1 MMIFAMTATSTCPGC
16 GLELP
21 STGLPVNRRSNASH
35 ECIQVKGEVAGFEL
49 DNLVQLGRLHQLTV
63 DAYGAQHAGGQ
74 GSGIRVAYSLV
85 GLQLALERGFTGL
98 QVRDLHQRMGK
109 PGPDWPR
116 FNVPPNPGPVTVV
129 EVAIAGH
136 RAGSVEGHAETVER
150 WARSVWAAWAA
161 RHDDV
166 NGLTDRVIGLA
177 AP

>member
-1 MMIFAMTATSTCPGC
+1 MTAMSTCPGC
-16 GLELP
+16 RLELP
-21 STGLPVNRRSNASH
+21 SIGLPVDRTSNASH
-35 ECIQVKGEVAGFEL
+35 ECIQVNAEVAGFEL

-85 GLQLALERGFTGL
+85 GLQLALERGFTGV
-98 QVRDLHQRMGK
+98 QVRDLHRRMGK

-116 FNVPPNPGPVTVV
+116 FDAPPDPGRLTVL

-136 RAGSVEGHAETVER
+136 RASSIEGHADAVER
-150 WARSVWAAWAA
+150 WAHSVWATWAV
-161 RHDDV
+161 RHEDV
-166 NGLTDRVIGLA
+166 NGLTDRVVGLA

>member
-1 MMIFAMTATSTCPGC
+1 MTAMSTCPGC

-21 STGLPVNRRSNASH
+21 SIGLPLDRRSNASH
-35 ECIQVKGEVAGFEL
+35 ECIQVNAEVAGFEM

-85 GLQLALERGFTGL
+85 GLQLALERGFTGV
-98 QVRDLHQRMGK
+98 QVRHLHQRMGK

-116 FNVPPNPGPVTVV
+116 FDIPPDPGPLTV
-129 EVAIAGH
+129 ENVAIAGH
-136 RAGSVEGHAETVER
+136 RAGSVAGHAEAVER
-150 WARSVWAAWAA
+150 WARSVWAGWAV

-166 NGLTDRVIGLA
+166 TELTDRVIGLA

>member
-1 MMIFAMTATSTCPGC
+1 LASI
-16 GLELP
+16 
-21 STGLPVNRRSNASH
+21 GLPYDRRSNASR
-35 ECIQVKGEVAGFEL
+35 ECILVNAEVAGFEL
-49 DNLVQLGRLHQLTV
+49 ENQVQLGRLHQLTV

-85 GLQLALERGFTGL
+85 GLLLALERGFTGV

-109 PGPDWPR
+109 PAPGWPR
-116 FNVPPNPGPVTVV
+116 FDPPPGAGWLTV
-129 EVAIAGH
+129 EDVAIAGR
-136 RAGSVEGHAETVER
+136 RAGSVQGHADTVGR

-166 NGLTDRVIGLA
+166 RGLTDLVIRLA